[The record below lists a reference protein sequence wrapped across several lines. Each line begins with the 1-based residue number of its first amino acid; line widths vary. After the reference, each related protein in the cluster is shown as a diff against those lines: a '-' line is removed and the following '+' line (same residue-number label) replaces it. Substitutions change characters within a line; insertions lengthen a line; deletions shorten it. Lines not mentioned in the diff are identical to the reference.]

1 MLLSTK
7 YVLIIISPFCPP
19 CLLCLVDLPEVTG
32 THRKFRSI
40 VSSLIGMDFIPDAGI
55 ALYQVQATARTFTS
69 EKIRFDYNKNTY
81 YLLLRNTPKTTFCF
95 SKKKKKKHYL
105 LLLFLKTSV
114 HDNITNAKHYKTLR
128 FSSITILLTITVMA
142 QKSATV
148 IVCYYCCFTVFDHDC
163 TIYDNVCF

>member
-1 MLLSTK
+1 MLLFTK

-81 YLLLRNTPKTTFCF
+81 FTTATQYTKNYHFTSPKKRKKNTTFY
-95 SKKKKKKHYL
+95 SS
-105 LLLFLKTSV
+105 FLKSV
-114 HDNITNAKHYKTLR
+114 CMITLLMLNINCDFHLSLYY
-128 FSSITILLTITVMA
+128 SLL
-142 QKSATV
+142 QS
-148 IVCYYCCFTVFDHDC
+148 
-163 TIYDNVCF
+163 